1 MEDKILKQIEDEA
14 KKRLPKLWD
23 RMSHEAFIEGAKFGY
38 NIKEH
43 NISLYAMSKPRNKNK

>member
-43 NISLYAMSKPRNKNK
+43 NVWCFAKGKD